1 MVNTLPNN
9 SFQSFI
15 ESRKAMGL
23 TPRALGNYLDR
34 LYRALEAIGN
44 PYSATYA
51 IIQSYLNTI
60 PPHEERLYNRLSHY
74 KVLKTFY
81 RWLDKVYDFP
91 NPMRKMEAPKIGKF
105 ILPIL
110 EEETVASITLPPT
123 YLGSDVTSRQA
134 FVGLDTG
141 ANTGGLFRLN
151 DSTNTNMLPFTDIYS
166 VNYDGYNVTNLI
178 AGGANNHIYYSDNPG
193 TSTSSVAVSNTG
205 LSSGINRVNVAW
217 VGGNV
222 IAGTSAP

>member
-1 MVNTLPNN
+1 MDRASVFERYNSKLNGNLNLVNTLPNN

-15 ESRKAMGL
+15 ESRRAMGL

-91 NPMRKMEAPKIGKF
+91 NPMRKMEAPKS
-105 ILPIL
+105 
-110 EEETVASITLPPT
+110 ASLF
-123 YLGSDVTSRQA
+123 YL
-134 FVGLDTG
+134 L
-141 ANTGGLFRLN
+141 LKKRL
-151 DSTNTNMLPFTDIYS
+151 SLQLPFHRHTWD
-166 VNYDGYNVTNLI
+166 
-178 AGGANNHIYYSDNPG
+178 PM
-193 TSTSSVAVSNTG
+193 
-205 LSSGINRVNVAW
+205 
-217 VGGNV
+217 
-222 IAGTSAP
+222 